1 MGQLL
6 TICLIRGFVAFA
18 LFGRTN
24 LVRGRYVS
32 HYNSASVDVAHPFSA
47 EAVIL
52 RAFSPS
58 VIPE

>member
-1 MGQLL
+1 M
-6 TICLIRGFVAFA
+6 ASA
-18 LFGRTN
+18 LFERTN
-24 LVRGRYVS
+24 VVRGRKVS
-32 HYNSASVDVAHPFSA
+32 HYNSAFVDVAHPFSA